1 MTRQLLTFRTIAV
14 FISTLAVFTGMSTL
28 AAQDTADK
36 AAPQANAASKPGAA
50 WTYKQARNQ
59 LALNPR
65 DAYLQYVTLQLGQ
78 KRENSEAANMIA
90 ALRRSGFRRRD
101 QADLFR
107 IFSGALAVQESLQL
121 DTMVGRRDTPPQ
133 PGLIDVSTL
142 QGPTVKS
149 HPWKEMLGDRKNV
162 PVSRLSLCV
171 PDDQYFIRFQSLNR
185 MLDIL
190 DLNDKWGAHIIVQTG
205 REARNQQVSQ
215 RLQRQLAVVTD
226 ALTRPF
232 YDLVVDEVAVT
243 GSDLYVRE
251 GSDVT
256 LLFGLRQ
263 PRLFRVRMNGFLNS
277 FQKSTP
283 GAIRSEGEHR
293 GVKYTHVTSPDR
305 VVHVYSAY
313 PKPDLHVRSNSLPG
327 LLRVLDA
334 IQGKRL
340 DGSPVTR
347 LGETDEFRY
356 IRTLMPLGADEEQ
369 GLVYLSD
376 PFIRYLTGPV
386 LKLTERRR
394 MLSYN
399 HLRMISHAALL
410 YRTQHGRQATSLQQ
424 LADGGC
430 SPGVFGQGRW
440 ACPSGGDY
448 RLSADGTHGTSSI
461 FGHPLQMTPCCEVA
475 VTHVSEY
482 EAKEYQE
489 FVERYEQY
497 WRTFFDPIAIRI
509 QSTPQQYRFETI
521 VLPLINNSIYS
532 GLSQALGGETEPLDA
547 LPVPQRNIFTLAG
560 KFNKSRLLPF
570 LPDIDKG
577 INRNLSQEFG
587 IRLAPGTVTVSEFL
601 TKGIGNQLAMHVY
614 DTSPTFDFNLTQ
626 FLGQSL
632 GSFNR
637 SRGLDDEM
645 LAISMMVASL
655 NSPVY
660 LSLPVQDAQVVDG
673 FLDGFDTPLAIAGR
687 QPPQQGFL
695 TFDQDFY
702 RVPLGDTGR
711 MARGV
716 SFRIGPLKWRFFFAR
731 IGQGLYITSK
741 REILDDLLQADSRE
755 RPPAT
760 GPRGHAMVR
769 VRAEHWKQI
778 LDHFQLGWSE
788 SSREAGLNN
797 LSMLSNVARAEA
809 VANPDWGTLTEAQRM
824 DRVRRAA
831 EAVYGCRFF
840 CPDGGHYHTLQEG
853 RVVACGIHGT
863 AISPNQLIRP
873 SQDGPLG
880 QALQDFRGATATLSF
895 LEDGLRA
902 VVTIRRNAD

>member
-1 MTRQLLTFRTIAV
+1 MTRMIPAML
-14 FISTLAVFTGMSTL
+14 TLAVL
-28 AAQDTADK
+28 AGLPHLSAQDGKRRDSRETDAPSPKTA
-36 AAPQANAASKPGAA
+36 AA
-50 WTYKQARNQ
+50 WTYEQARNQ

-65 DAYLQYVTLQLGQ
+65 DPFLQYVTLQLSG
-78 KRENSEAANMIA
+78 KERVEGAASLVA
-90 ALRRSGFRRRD
+90 ELRRDAFRKR
-101 QADLFR
+101 QQVDLFR

-121 DTMVGRRDTPPQ
+121 DTMVGSRDVPPQ
-133 PGLIDVSTL
+133 PDIIDVNSL

-149 HPWKEMLGDRKNV
+149 HPWKEMLGDRENV

-171 PDDQYFIRFQSLNR
+171 PDDQYFVRFQSLNR

-205 REARNQQVSQ
+205 RQARNQQVTK
-215 RLQRQLAVVTD
+215 RLKRQLAVVTD

-232 YDLVVDEVAVT
+232 YDLVVNEVAVT

-256 LLFGLRQ
+256 LLFGVRQ
-263 PRLFRVRMNGFLNS
+263 PQLFRARMDGFLNS
-277 FQKSTP
+277 FAKSTP
-283 GAIRSEGEHR
+283 GAVRSEGEHK
-293 GVKYTHVTSPDR
+293 GVKYTHVTAPDR

-313 PKPDLHVRSNSLPG
+313 PKPDLHIRSNSLTG
-327 LLRVLDA
+327 LIRVLDA

-340 DGSPVTR
+340 DGTPVTR

-356 IRTLMPLGADEEQ
+356 IRTLMPLGANEEQ

-399 HLRMISHAALL
+399 HLRMIGHAALL
-410 YRTQHGRQATSLQQ
+410 YRTQHGQAATSLQQ
-424 LADGGC
+424 LADGNC

-448 RLSADGTHGTSSI
+448 GLSADGTHGTSSI

-475 VTHVSEY
+475 VTHISEY
-482 EAKEYQE
+482 EAKEYQQ

-509 QSTPQQYRFETI
+509 QATPQQYRFETI

-532 GLSQALGGETEPLDA
+532 GLSQALGGGTEPLDE
-547 LPVPQRNIFTLAG
+547 LPVPERNIFSLAA
-560 KFNKSRLLPF
+560 KFDKSRFAHLVPN
-570 LPDIDKG
+570 IDKDMH
-577 INRNLSQEFG
+577 RNLSEGFG
-587 IRLAPGTVTVSEFL
+587 VALPPDSVSVADFV

-614 DTSPTFDFNLTQ
+614 DTTPTFDFNLTQ

-637 SRGLDDEM
+637 GGGFEDE
-645 LAISMMVASL
+645 LLPISLLIASL

-660 LSLPVQDAQVVDG
+660 LSVPVQDAQVVDG
-673 FLDGFDTPLAIAGR
+673 FLKTMDAPMAIMGR
-687 QPPQQGFL
+687 QPPQRGFL

-711 MARGV
+711 MARSV
-716 SFRIGPLKWRFFFAR
+716 AFQVGPLKWRFFYAR
-731 IGQGLYITSK
+731 IGQGFYIASK
-741 REILDDLLQADSRE
+741 REILDDLLQADSRKQQ
-755 RPPAT
+755 RAP

-769 VRAEHWKQI
+769 IRADHWKQI
-778 LDHFQLGWSE
+778 LNHFQLGWSE

-797 LSMLSNVARAEA
+797 LSMLSNVARAES
-809 VANPDWGTLTEAQRM
+809 VSNSDWKTLTEVQRM

-831 EAVYGCRFF
+831 ETVYGCRFF

-902 VVTIRRNAD
+902 VVTIQRNPD

>member
-1 MTRQLLTFRTIAV
+1 MMRTLITL
-14 FISTLAVFTGMSTL
+14 STLAVL
-28 AAQDTADK
+28 ATATPLPAQPADRK
-36 AAPQANAASKPGAA
+36 TNNDAETFPQTRAA

-59 LALNPR
+59 LALNPG
-65 DAYLQYVTLQLGQ
+65 DAFLQYVALQLGGKQ
-78 KRENSEAANMIA
+78 GAGDAAGIITE
-90 ALRRSGFRRRD
+90 LRRTGFRRRQ

-121 DTMVGRRDTPPQ
+121 DTMVGRLNTPRQ
-133 PGLIDVSTL
+133 QDLIDVNTL

-149 HPWKEMLGDRKNV
+149 HPWKEMLDGRKNV

-171 PDDQYFIRFQSLNR
+171 PDDQYFVRFQSLNR

-190 DLNDKWGAHIIVQTG
+190 DLNDQWGAHLIVQTG
-205 REARNQQVSQ
+205 RAARNQQVSQ
-215 RLQRQLAVVTD
+215 RLKRQLAVVTD

-232 YDLVVDEVAVT
+232 YDLVVNEVAVT
-243 GSDLYVRE
+243 GSDLYLRE

-256 LLFGLRQ
+256 LLFGVRQ
-263 PRLFRVRMNGFLNS
+263 PQLFRVRMDGFLTR
-277 FQKSTP
+277 FEKSTP
-283 GAIRSEGEHR
+283 GAVRSQGEHR
-293 GVKYTHVTSPDR
+293 GVKYTHLTSPDR
-305 VVHVYSAY
+305 VLHVYSAY

-327 LLRVLDA
+327 LLRVLDS
-334 IQGKRL
+334 IHGTSN
-340 DGSPVTR
+340 DGSPIVR

-356 IRTLMPLGADEEQ
+356 IRTLMPLGAEQEQ

-394 MLSYN
+394 MLTYN
-399 HLRMISHAALL
+399 HLRMIGHASLL
-410 YRTQHGRQATSLQQ
+410 YRTQFGSQAASLQQ
-424 LADGGC
+424 LADTDC

-461 FGHPLQMTPCCEVA
+461 FGHPLHMTPCCEVA
-475 VTHVSEY
+475 VTHISEY

-489 FVERYEQY
+489 FVQRYEQY

-509 QSTPQQYRFETI
+509 QATPQQYRFETI

-547 LPVPQRNIFTLAG
+547 LPLPKRNIFTLAG

-570 LPDIDKG
+570 FPNIDKA
-577 INRNLSQEFG
+577 INQSLSREFG
-587 IRLAPGTVTVSEFL
+587 ITLAAGQVTVSDFL
-601 TKGIGNQLAMHVY
+601 TKGLGNQLALHVY
-614 DTSPTFDFNLTQ
+614 DTTPTFDFNFTQ

-637 SRGLDDEM
+637 RGGFDDDL
-645 LAISMMVASL
+645 LAISLMVASL

-660 LSLPVQDAQVVDG
+660 LSLPVQDAEVVDR
-673 FLDGFDTPLAIAGR
+673 FLDSLDAPLAIAGR
-687 QPPQQGFL
+687 RPPQGGFL
-695 TFDQDFY
+695 AFDQDFY

-716 SFRIGPLKWRFFFAR
+716 SFRIGPLKWRFFYAR
-731 IGQGLYITSK
+731 IGQGLYIASK
-741 REILDDLLQADSRE
+741 REILDDLLRADTQEQQPENS
-755 RPPAT
+755 PS
-760 GPRGHAMVR
+760 GHAMLR
-769 VRAEHWKQI
+769 IRADHWNQI
-778 LDHFQLGWSE
+778 LKHFQLGWSE

-797 LSMLSNVARAEA
+797 LSMLSNVARAES
-809 VANPDWGTLTEAQRM
+809 VSNPDWETMNEAQRM
-824 DRVRRAA
+824 AGVRRAA

-840 CPDGGHYHTLQEG
+840 CPDGGHYHTLHDGQ
-853 RVVACGIHGT
+853 VVACGIHGT
-863 AISPNQLIRP
+863 AISPRQLVRP
-873 SQDGPLG
+873 SQAGPLG

-902 VVTIRRNAD
+902 VVTIDRNHK